1 MYISK
6 LIDMIEDQNRH
17 RLNLMVA
24 GVLYSAIGVILMVT
38 PLTTEKTLA
47 LHFALMLAPADFW
60 ASVFVMVGS
69 LTFFSSVVGVQNK
82 KLIYSI
88 LSMISIAW
96 GLFYICGVTITRS
109 PATNL
114 TYGIVWILIG
124 FLWWSTSSMT
134 HVKPPDWED

>member
-38 PLTTEKTLA
+38 PLTAEKTLA

-88 LSMISIAW
+88 LSTTAIAW
-96 GLFYICGVTITRS
+96 GLFYICGVTIIRS

-114 TYGIVWILIG
+114 TYGIGWILIG

-134 HVKPPDWED
+134 HVGEDRWED